1 MLAAGSAAHCIV
13 LEHNLLDLNS
23 TNMLNLTSPPES
35 LGADFREAEIL
46 DLALLLQLLHLLDSL
61 LNRRLLIYAV
71 AVIKI
76 NTLDAEALQR
86 LLASFAAVLGSR
98 VCLDTG
104 PVVFERQSE
113 LRGQEDLLALAGV
126 LSEPVA
132 FAEGVLSAIEDG
144 REIPP
149 RSADI
154 PRRSSLSAYTS
165 AVSQKNRPSWYSL
178 SRTLKRSSF
187 GLVVP

>member
-1 MLAAGSAAHCIV
+1 VSTWGFLLAAGTITRCIV

-23 TNMLNLTSPPES
+23 TNMLDLTGTSKS
-35 LGADFREAEIL
+35 LGADFRESKVL
-46 DLALLLQLLHLLDSL
+46 DLTLLLQLLHLFHCL

-71 AVIKI
+71 AVVKI
-76 NTLDAEALQR
+76 DTLDAKAFQR

-132 FAEGVLSAIEDG
+132 FEGDVLLATKGGNEKFHRDLRTYLEG
-144 REIPP
+144 LRCLHK
-149 RSADI
+149 RRRC
-154 PRRSSLSAYTS
+154 PRRTDRLGTVY
-165 AVSQKNRPSWYSL
+165 REL
-178 SRTLKRSSF
+178 
-187 GLVVP
+187 